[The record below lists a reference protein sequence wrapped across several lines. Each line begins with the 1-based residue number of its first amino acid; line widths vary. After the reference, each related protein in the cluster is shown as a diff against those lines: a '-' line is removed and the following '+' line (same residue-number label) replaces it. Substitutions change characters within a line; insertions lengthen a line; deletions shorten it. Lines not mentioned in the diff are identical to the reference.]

1 MQIDTTKSR
10 ATGDKASARKE
21 LKQGASIAKVA
32 DLEVNEELA
41 KQPLIDDEEEKQRER
56 KFKNDHVE
64 YLRVARKPL
73 QFGIEEALTY
83 NQHQHLNIQGV
94 LQNFNNK

>member
-1 MQIDTTKSR
+1 MQIDTSKPR
-10 ATGDKASARKE
+10 AAGDKASARKE
-21 LKQGASIAKVA
+21 LKKPGTVPPA
-32 DLEVNEELA
+32 DIEVNEELA
-41 KQPLIDDEEEKQRER
+41 RQPLIDDEEEKQREK

-83 NQHQHLNIQGV
+83 NGH
-94 LQNFNNK
+94 